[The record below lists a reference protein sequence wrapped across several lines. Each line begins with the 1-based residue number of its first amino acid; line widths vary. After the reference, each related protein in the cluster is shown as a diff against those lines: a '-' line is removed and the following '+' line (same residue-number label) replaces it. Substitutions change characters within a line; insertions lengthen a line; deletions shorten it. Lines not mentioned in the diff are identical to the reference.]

1 MHIITNRKDVKAE
14 LISPILS
21 VVVKP
26 EASGEL
32 EENVTLSLR
41 LLKVILLVRHNVKL
55 SICNKWS
62 DKQINVRSLKT
73 VYPTE

>member
-1 MHIITNRKDVKAE
+1 MTIRKDVKAE

-21 VVVKP
+21 VAVRP

-41 LLKVILLVRHNVKL
+41 LLKVILLVRHTVKL
-55 SICNKWS
+55 SVASGVTSK
-62 DKQINVRSLKT
+62 
-73 VYPTE
+73 